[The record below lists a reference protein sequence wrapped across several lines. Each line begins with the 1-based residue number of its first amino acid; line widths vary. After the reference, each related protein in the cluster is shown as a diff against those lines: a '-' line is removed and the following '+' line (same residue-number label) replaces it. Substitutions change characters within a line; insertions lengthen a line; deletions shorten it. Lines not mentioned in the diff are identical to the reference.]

1 MAEQQLKPALGPIE
15 QLLANIRG
23 GGLGGLE
30 TVNPELR
37 NRPDCRNIKKG
48 AKVLLT
54 KQLPTL

>member
-23 GGLGGLE
+23 GGLGGFLE

-37 NRPDCRNIKKG
+37 SRP
-48 AKVLLT
+48 
-54 KQLPTL
+54 